1 MQSSQETRSWQRLV
15 ALAVV
20 SGLTLLLYNYAV
32 SHLISGPTF
41 TGSLSSYI
49 WFVVFS
55 GFGLTCVAFIFSFAD
70 ASMRNAV
77 LRGIGVSAVLTG
89 ASLGLNFLFISS
101 NSLASGPPIFP
112 FLEIGVG
119 GIAALWLRK
128 WRVTQAATRHLPF
141 EQPEA
146 SRFLYLALVYLLLAV
161 PYFAAPGGYNTIR
174 PLTSIPANS
183 SGLPSDPDTRSK
195 EIQKDSVFALNT
207 SLSDVMSHSQGLL
220 TLFAVA
226 MLIGQA
232 RQASFQSP
240 VRSEVQAPFPSGS
253 DSLLLIVFMLS
264 GIIFAVSCL
273 ALAPISVQA
282 SDSLQSVS
290 LKAPMLLEHF
300 HLYTLFIAF
309 LPGIAFA
316 WSGCLIAY
324 RLYRAPELY
333 FLSSFVL
340 LLCSLGLS
348 CASMRFALPGL
359 LWIGLTALVI
369 FVAQASIFYIRRKNW
384 ASRPWINPGETALQV
399 ALWGSISLALLG
411 GTLYT
416 LAIVMA
422 YVSVADISYLVSWGE
437 ALNKGEPAPVER
449 IVPLFAQNLGLSTFL
464 IGPGLFTL
472 CIFLSSLTSL
482 VLSLIY
488 FGAWGLFR
496 WARLRGQS
504 REMPVIVVQGESSL

>member
-15 ALAVV
+15 ALTVV
-20 SGLTLLLYNYAV
+20 SGLTLLLFNYAA
-32 SHLISGPTF
+32 SHPIPGPIF
-41 TGSLSSYI
+41 TDSLSSYI
-49 WFVVFS
+49 WLVVFS
-55 GFGLTCVAFIFSFAD
+55 GFGFTCVVFIFSFTETR
-70 ASMRNAV
+70 MRNAA
-77 LRGIGVSAVLTG
+77 LRGIGVSALLTG
-89 ASLGLNFLFISS
+89 ASIGMNFLFISS
-101 NSLASGPPIFP
+101 NSLANGSPIFP

-119 GIAALWLRK
+119 GLAAWWLYK
-128 WRVTQAATRHLPF
+128 WRVIQIATRRLPF
-141 EQPEA
+141 EQPD
-146 SRFLYLALVYLLLAV
+146 SSGFLYLALVYLLLAV

-183 SGLPSDPDTRSK
+183 SSLPNDPDARSK
-195 EIQKDSVFALNT
+195 EIKKISVSALNT

-232 RQASFQSP
+232 RQASFQLP
-240 VRSEVQAPFPSGS
+240 ARSNVQAPFPSGG
-253 DSLLLIVFMLS
+253 DSLLLIVFILS
-264 GIIFAVSCL
+264 GIIFALSCT
-273 ALAPISVQA
+273 ALAPMSVQA
-282 SDSLQSVS
+282 SESLQSVS

-300 HLYTLFIAF
+300 HLYTLFLAF
-309 LPGIAFA
+309 LPGIAFV

-324 RLYRAPELY
+324 RLYQTPKLY

-340 LLCSLGLS
+340 LLCSLSLS

-359 LWIGLTALVI
+359 LWIGLTTLVI
-369 FVAQASIFYIRRKNW
+369 FVAQASTFYIRRKNW

-416 LAIVMA
+416 LAVVMA

-437 ALNKGEPAPVER
+437 ALTKGQPAPVEK
-449 IVPLFAQNLGLSTFL
+449 IVPLFAQNLGPSTFL

-472 CIFLSSLTSL
+472 CTFLSSTTSL

-488 FGAWGLFR
+488 FGVWGLFK
-496 WARLRGQS
+496 WARLRGQTP
-504 REMPVIVVQGESSL
+504 EMPVIVEQGESSL